1 MWSRHRVTLAATA
14 GAVGALLAA
23 GVAVAPAAGAS
34 TISSF
39 VGGFKTI
46 TTVASTVPK
55 NGDVNPYGVAVVTR
69 SKDRLHRGDVLV
81 SNFNDKA
88 NTQGTGTT
96 IVEVAPNR
104 SVRVFAQIN
113 AAHLP
118 GACPGG
124 IGLTTALAILG
135 NDWVVVG
142 SLPTNAGNPATAKA
156 GCLLV
161 LNSDGRVVETF
172 HGHGINGPWDMT
184 AVGGRSVSALFVTN
198 VLNGTVAGGGKVVR
212 RGTVLRLIVTTPAR
226 GLPRLIADTTIGSG
240 FPQETNSSALV
251 IGPTGVGLGRNG
263 TLYVADTLG
272 NRIAAIPNALL
283 RGRSAGTGLTVS
295 RNGALAGPAGR
306 GHRAERQHPRRQLP
320 QRQPG
325 GGQAERQPG
334 RGQEAGHVRFAGR
347 RRGAVRPRRRGPRQ
361 RRLLR
366 RRRDQHPGP
375 ARTRL
380 GRHGRRRRPG
390 GRVRAPG
397 SLLPVI
403 RLHFGTCRQL

>member
-1 MWSRHRVTLAATA
+1 MYSRHRVTLAAAA
-14 GAVGALLAA
+14 GAVGALLVA

-34 TISSF
+34 TTASF

-46 TTVASTVPK
+46 ATVASTVPK

-161 LNSDGRVVETF
+161 LNSEGRVVETF

-263 TLYVADTLG
+263 TLYVADTLD

-283 RGRSAGTGLTVS
+283 RGHSAETGLTVS
-295 RNGALAGPAGR
+295 RNGALQGPLGVAIAPNGDVLAVNSLN
-306 GHRAERQHPRRQLP
+306 GNLVEVK
-320 QRQPG
+320 PG
-325 GGQAERQPG
+325 GGQVAVKKLDTSGSPAG
-334 RGQEAGHVRFAGR
+334 AGALFGLAVATRGDGVYFVDDATNTLD
-347 RRGAVRPRRRGPRQ
+347 
-361 RRLLR
+361 LL
-366 RRRDQHPGP
+366 H
-375 ARTRL
+375 
-380 GRHGRRRRPG
+380 
-390 GRVRAPG
+390 
-397 SLLPVI
+397 
-403 RLHFGTCRQL
+403 

>member
-1 MWSRHRVTLAATA
+1 MWLRHRVTLAAAA
-14 GAVGALLAA
+14 GAAGALLAVGA
-23 GVAVAPAAGAS
+23 VVAPAAEAS
-34 TISSF
+34 TTSSF
-39 VGGFKTI
+39 VGGFHTI

-172 HGHGINGPWDMT
+172 HGNGINGPWDMT

-212 RGTVLRLIVTTPAR
+212 RGTVLRLIVTTPAS

-283 RGRSAGTGLTVS
+283 RRGSAGTGLTVS
-295 RNGALAGPAGR
+295 RNGALQGPLGVAIAPNGDVLAVNSLNGNLVEVKPNGSQVAVKKLDTSGSPAG
-306 GHRAERQHPRRQLP
+306 
-320 QRQPG
+320 
-325 GGQAERQPG
+325 
-334 RGQEAGHVRFAGR
+334 AGALFGL
-347 RRGAVRPRRRGPRQ
+347 AVAPYGNGVYFVDDATNTLD
-361 RRLLR
+361 LL
-366 RRRDQHPGP
+366 H
-375 ARTRL
+375 
-380 GRHGRRRRPG
+380 
-390 GRVRAPG
+390 
-397 SLLPVI
+397 
-403 RLHFGTCRQL
+403 

>member
-1 MWSRHRVTLAATA
+1 MYSRHRVTLAAAA
-14 GAVGALLAA
+14 GAVGALLVA

-34 TISSF
+34 TTASF

-46 TTVASTVPK
+46 ATVASTVPK

-184 AVGGRSVSALFVTN
+184 AVSGRSVSALFVTN

-263 TLYVADTLG
+263 TLYVADTLD

-283 RGRSAGTGLTVS
+283 RGHSAETGLTVS
-295 RNGALAGPAGR
+295 RNGALQGPLGVAIAPNGDVLAVNSLN
-306 GHRAERQHPRRQLP
+306 GNLVEVK
-320 QRQPG
+320 PG
-325 GGQAERQPG
+325 GGQVAVKKLDTSGSPAG
-334 RGQEAGHVRFAGR
+334 AGALFGLAVATRGDGVYFVDDATNTLD
-347 RRGAVRPRRRGPRQ
+347 
-361 RRLLR
+361 LL
-366 RRRDQHPGP
+366 H
-375 ARTRL
+375 
-380 GRHGRRRRPG
+380 
-390 GRVRAPG
+390 
-397 SLLPVI
+397 
-403 RLHFGTCRQL
+403 

>member
-1 MWSRHRVTLAATA
+1 MWLRHRVTLAAAA
-14 GAVGALLAA
+14 GAAGALLAVGA
-23 GVAVAPAAGAS
+23 VVAPAAEAS
-34 TISSF
+34 TTSSF
-39 VGGFKTI
+39 VGGFHTI

-69 SKDRLHRGDVLV
+69 SKDRLHQGDVLV

-88 NTQGTGTT
+88 NTQGTGST
-96 IVEVAPNR
+96 IVEVSPTG
-104 SVRVFAQIN
+104 SVRVFAQIS

-124 IGLTTALAILG
+124 IGLTTALSILG

-161 LNSDGRVVETF
+161 LNSEGRVVETF

-184 AVGGRSVSALFVTN
+184 AAVGRSASALFVTN
-198 VLNGTVAGGGKVVR
+198 VLNGTVAGNGKAVR

-226 GLPRLIADTTIGSG
+226 GLPRLIGDTTIGSG
-240 FPQETNSSALV
+240 FGQETNSSALV

-272 NRIAAIPNALL
+272 NRIAAIPNALR

-295 RNGALAGPAGR
+295 RNGALAGPLGVAIAPNADILAVNSLNGKLVEIKPNGSQVAVKKLDTSGSPPGAGALFGLAVAPY
-306 GHRAERQHPRRQLP
+306 GHGVYFVDDATNTLD
-320 QRQPG
+320 
-325 GGQAERQPG
+325 
-334 RGQEAGHVRFAGR
+334 
-347 RRGAVRPRRRGPRQ
+347 
-361 RRLLR
+361 LL
-366 RRRDQHPGP
+366 H
-375 ARTRL
+375 
-380 GRHGRRRRPG
+380 
-390 GRVRAPG
+390 
-397 SLLPVI
+397 
-403 RLHFGTCRQL
+403 

>member
-1 MWSRHRVTLAATA
+1 MWRRHRVTLAATA
-14 GAVGALLAA
+14 GAVGALLAV
-23 GVAVAPAAGAS
+23 GVVAVAPAAGAS
-34 TISSF
+34 TTSSF

-46 TTVASTVPK
+46 TTVASAVPK

-96 IVEVAPNR
+96 IVEVAPNH

-124 IGLTTALAILG
+124 VGLTTALAILG
-135 NDWVVVG
+135 NDWVIVG

-184 AVGGRSVSALFVTN
+184 AVGGRWVSTLFVTN
-198 VLNGTVAGGGKVVR
+198 VLNGTVAANGKTVHG
-212 RGTVLRLIVTTPAR
+212 GTVLRLIVTTPDH

-240 FPQETNSSALV
+240 FAEQTNSSALV

-263 TLYVADTLG
+263 TLFVADTLG

-295 RNGALAGPAGR
+295 RNGALQGPLGVVVAPNGDVLAVNSLNGNLVEIKPNGSQVAVKKLDTSGSPAGAGALFGLAVAPR
-306 GHRAERQHPRRQLP
+306 GDGVYFVDDATNTLD
-320 QRQPG
+320 
-325 GGQAERQPG
+325 
-334 RGQEAGHVRFAGR
+334 
-347 RRGAVRPRRRGPRQ
+347 
-361 RRLLR
+361 LL
-366 RRRDQHPGP
+366 H
-375 ARTRL
+375 
-380 GRHGRRRRPG
+380 
-390 GRVRAPG
+390 
-397 SLLPVI
+397 
-403 RLHFGTCRQL
+403 

>member
-1 MWSRHRVTLAATA
+1 MYSRHRVTLAAAA
-14 GAVGALLAA
+14 GAVGALLVA

-34 TISSF
+34 TTASF

-46 TTVASTVPK
+46 ATVASTVPK

-184 AVGGRSVSALFVTN
+184 AVSGRSVSALFVTN

-263 TLYVADTLG
+263 TLYVADTLD

-283 RGRSAGTGLTVS
+283 RGHSAETGLTVS
-295 RNGALAGPAGR
+295 RNGALQGPLGVAIAPNGDVLAVNSLNGNLVEITPDGSQVAVKKLDTSGSPAG
-306 GHRAERQHPRRQLP
+306 
-320 QRQPG
+320 
-325 GGQAERQPG
+325 
-334 RGQEAGHVRFAGR
+334 AGALFGL
-347 RRGAVRPRRRGPRQ
+347 AVAPHGNGVYFVDDATNALD
-361 RRLLR
+361 LL
-366 RRRDQHPGP
+366 H
-375 ARTRL
+375 
-380 GRHGRRRRPG
+380 
-390 GRVRAPG
+390 
-397 SLLPVI
+397 
-403 RLHFGTCRQL
+403 